1 MSVSISVELLN
12 DPPPLLPPQ
21 VNLVVFFEIEDNFN
35 SDAISQPSHPCQT
48 TTKIGAPFLSETL
61 RSGVA
66 DYNFIFLN
74 ILYDIIFQ

>member
-35 SDAISQPSHPCQT
+35 SDAINELILMLKLVANSEMKYHP
-48 TTKIGAPFLSETL
+48 TL
-61 RSGVA
+61 AKQQQRSMLL
-66 DYNFIFLN
+66 FSWRH
-74 ILYDIIFQ
+74 

>member
-12 DPPPLLPPQ
+12 DPPHLFPPQ

-35 SDAISQPSHPCQT
+35 SDAISQPSHPCRT
-48 TTKIGAPFLSETL
+48 TTKISALLSETL